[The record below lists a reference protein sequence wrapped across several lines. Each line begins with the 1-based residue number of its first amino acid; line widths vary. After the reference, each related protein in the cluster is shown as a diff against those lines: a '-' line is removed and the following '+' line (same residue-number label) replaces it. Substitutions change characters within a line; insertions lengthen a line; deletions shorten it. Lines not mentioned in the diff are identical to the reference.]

1 MGKVIPFPG
10 NKLTPEQE
18 LANHPEKNEERL
30 LEHIVN
36 VSLDMSINVFNQ
48 FDAAHLPVVQFN
60 DTNKKDFVLIH
71 EAIKSAVSRL
81 YGKDHELQTIDH
93 KCVDLALSDIQ
104 FDDENLNPKDDE

>member
-10 NKLTPEQE
+10 KKLTPEQE
-18 LANHPEKNEERL
+18 QANHPERNEQRL

-36 VSLDMSINVFNQ
+36 ISLDMSINVFNQ
-48 FDAAHLPVVQFN
+48 FDTSNLPVVTFD

-81 YGKDHELQTIDH
+81 YGKQHELQTTDH

-104 FDDENLNPKDDE
+104 FDDDINPKDDE

>member
-1 MGKVIPFPG
+1 
-10 NKLTPEQE
+10 
-18 LANHPEKNEERL
+18 
-30 LEHIVN
+30 
-36 VSLDMSINVFNQ
+36 
-48 FDAAHLPVVQFN
+48 
-60 DTNKKDFVLIH
+60 FVLIH

>member
-1 MGKVIPFPG
+1 MMRV
-10 NKLTPEQE
+10 Q
-18 LANHPEKNEERL
+18 LAL

-48 FDAAHLPVVQFN
+48 FDAAHLPVVTFD

-71 EAIKSAVSRL
+71 EAIKSAVMRL
-81 YGKDHELQTIDH
+81 YGKEHELQTTDH

-104 FDDENLNPKDDE
+104 FDDDINPKDDE